1 LLLCL
6 YGLGTNAGLKRVA
19 AGSPDVSYD
28 ELKHVRRRYIDPAS
42 LKAACAQVA
51 NATLAIRETEVW
63 GTPGTTCA
71 VSLRRRPSDLGFDPM
86 VSPTLCPT
94 LSTALKS
101 KFFPL
106 PMVIAAGIGQ
116 MMTNCALWRKAL
128 SATDKRQQ
136 QRVGMAFAGRC

>member
-1 LLLCL
+1 MKEDFLR
-6 YGLGTNAGLKRVA
+6 TNV
-19 AGSPDVSYD
+19 
-28 ELKHVRRRYIDPAS
+28 
-42 LKAACAQVA
+42 
-51 NATLAIRETEVW
+51 NATLALLVIVVFVW
-63 GTPGTTCA
+63 GITWPIMKIGIDYIPPVFFGA
-71 VSLRRRPSDLGFDPM
+71 LRMFVVSLRRRPSDLGFDPM

>member
-1 LLLCL
+1 MVNSSLSAQTSQVTL
-6 YGLGTNAGLKRVA
+6 
-19 AGSPDVSYD
+19 
-28 ELKHVRRRYIDPAS
+28 VRKI
-42 LKAACAQVA
+42 
-51 NATLAIRETEVW
+51 
-63 GTPGTTCA
+63 

>member
-1 LLLCL
+1 M
-6 YGLGTNAGLKRVA
+6 N
-19 AGSPDVSYD
+19 
-28 ELKHVRRRYIDPAS
+28 
-42 LKAACAQVA
+42 
-51 NATLAIRETEVW
+51 EVFN
-63 GTPGTTCA
+63 

-101 KFFPL
+101 KFCL
-106 PMVIAAGIGQ
+106 QPMVIAAGIGQ

>member
-1 LLLCL
+1 MTKGSLGDTAPTAKALFNDAQLFLIRPAPTAPRIGDREDL
-6 YGLGTNAGLKRVA
+6 Y
-19 AGSPDVSYD
+19 
-28 ELKHVRRRYIDPAS
+28 
-42 LKAACAQVA
+42 
-51 NATLAIRETEVW
+51 
-63 GTPGTTCA
+63 

>member
-1 LLLCL
+1 MKSPCL
-6 YGLGTNAGLKRVA
+6 GSRFPFNCWSWCQRNDAIWCPSPSIAISPVAVSVA
-19 AGSPDVSYD
+19 ASTIQTFGSARD
-28 ELKHVRRRYIDPAS
+28 E
-42 LKAACAQVA
+42 
-51 NATLAIRETEVW
+51 T
-63 GTPGTTCA
+63 
-71 VSLRRRPSDLGFDPM
+71 
-86 VSPTLCPT
+86 T

>member
-1 LLLCL
+1 MISVSACL
-6 YGLGTNAGLKRVA
+6 QHRATDQLGPLESARPKA
-19 AGSPDVSYD
+19 SY
-28 ELKHVRRRYIDPAS
+28 
-42 LKAACAQVA
+42 
-51 NATLAIRETEVW
+51 T
-63 GTPGTTCA
+63 